1 MKNKIKFLVDTSLSE
16 THMLPDIATKD
27 YGMTEKE
34 FIVILKEIGYLNEEG
49 YLNII
54 SEDVQ
59 PKMYYSIDDVTV
71 KMNFWLSVWF
81 SDEGKEKLKKDL
93 EEKGIITIADDNS
106 LDYVKKVTKYSKV
119 NQVLPLDNQIITT
132 LRRIKDEGERFLKY
146 REFQEITVRQQM
158 ESPSKLPKL
167 ALN

>member
-1 MKNKIKFLVDTSLSE
+1 MKNKINFLVVTALSE

-27 YGMTEKE
+27 YGLTEQEFKE
-34 FIVILKEIGYLNEEG
+34 VLKELDYLNEEG

-59 PKMYYSIDDVTV
+59 PKMYYSLDDVTI

-81 SDEGKEKLKKDL
+81 SNEAKEKLKKEL
-93 EEKGIITIADDNS
+93 EEKGIIAIAEDKS
-106 LDYVKKVTKYSKV
+106 LDYVNKVKKYCRV
-119 NQVLPLDNQIITT
+119 NQVVPLDNYIITT

-146 REFQEITVRQQM
+146 REYQEVEVRKPKA
-158 ESPSKLPKL
+158 SNLPKL

>member
-1 MKNKIKFLVDTSLSE
+1 METSISE

-27 YGMTEKE
+27 YGLTEQEFKE
-34 FIVILKEIGYLNEEG
+34 VLKELGYLNEEG

-59 PKMYYSIDDVTV
+59 PKMYYSLDDVTI
-71 KMNFWLSVWF
+71 KMNYWLSVWF
-81 SDEGKEKLKKDL
+81 SNEAKEKLKKEL
-93 EEKGIITIADDNS
+93 EEKGIIAIAEDKS
-106 LDYVKKVTKYSKV
+106 LDYVNKVKKYCRV
-119 NQVLPLDNQIITT
+119 NQVVPLDNYIITT

-146 REFQEITVRQQM
+146 REYQEVEVRKPKA
-158 ESPSKLPKL
+158 SNLPKL